1 MSKSI
6 SRLICVGLFLSSTLL
21 CAQSKS
27 DLQKKKKKLLNE
39 IEYTN
44 SLLNETQKSKK
55 TTVDLLVKLDKKIS
69 SREELIST
77 INEEIRLLEIQI
89 EENKEIIQSLEQDL
103 QELKDEY
110 AKMLYYTYKNKNSY
124 TRLMFVFSSNTFNE
138 AYKRMK
144 YLRQYTE
151 YRRNQAELILK
162 TRNTISKKIDDL
174 NVTREQKQRLL
185 KSKELEKNY
194 LAHEKSEKVV
204 VISDLKKKET
214 ELKREIKRKQ
224 RTAEKTQKAIEELI
238 RAEILA
244 ARKRTNDK
252 SSSFP
257 LTPEAKKLSESFA
270 YNKGKLPWPVE
281 QGFISEKYGEHP
293 HPAFKN
299 VTINNHGI
307 NISTSKGALARAVFD
322 GVVSKVLIIPSE
334 GKSVMIRHGEYFSV
348 YQYMSEVFV
357 KAGDKVKT
365 KQELGVLINDVENA
379 KTDMHFELWKG
390 LNTLNPEYWIF
401 VK

>member
-1 MSKSI
+1 MNRSFSNKI
-6 SRLICVGLFLSSTLL
+6 LIGLLFVSVSLFSQT
-21 CAQSKS
+21 KS

-44 SLLNETQKSKK
+44 SLLSETQKSKK
-55 TTVDLLVKLDKKIS
+55 TTVDLLVKLDKKIT
-69 SREELIST
+69 SREELIVT

-89 EENKEIIQSLEQDL
+89 EENKETIQSLEKDL

-110 AKMLYYTYKNKNSY
+110 AKMLYYTYKNRSSY

-144 YLRQYTE
+144 YMRQYTS
-151 YRRNQAELILK
+151 YRRNQAELIIK
-162 TRNTISKKIDDL
+162 TKSTISKKIDDL
-174 NVTREQKQRLL
+174 NVQREQKQRLL

-194 LAHEKSEKVV
+194 LAHEKSEKVD

-224 RTAEKTQKAIEELI
+224 RNAEKTQKAIEELI

-244 ARKRTNDK
+244 ARKRSNNKT
-252 SSSFP
+252 SGFP

-270 YNKGKLPWPVE
+270 FNKGKLPWPVE
-281 QGFISEKYGEHP
+281 QGIIAEKYGSHP

-307 NISTSKGALARAVFD
+307 NISTTKGALARAIFD
-322 GVVSKVLIIPSE
+322 GTVSKVLIIPGE
-334 GKSVMIRHGEYFSV
+334 GKSVMIRHGEYFSI

-357 KAGDKVKT
+357 KAGDKVTT

-379 KTDMHFELWKG
+379 KTDLHFELWKG